1 MRERTHLR
9 WGGGRSNATGV
20 KDVHALEEKPYLTSP
35 VLVQNALVSYQG
47 RKLLCHR
54 FGPEYDRPDRFFR
67 ESERVQCGVFDGHS

>member
-47 RKLLCHR
+47 RKLLR
-54 FGPEYDRPDRFFR
+54 EPVVPGGVDRVER
-67 ESERVQCGVFDGHS
+67 EGA